1 MDDGAIEPTLTA
13 ADPAGSE
20 VPAFGACPAS
30 RPEAR
35 KPAREQAAHP
45 SYPAISQHPLCATPA
60 SLAAASRLPG
70 AQPPPSHPRPLG
82 AQQLRPKDLRLRP
95 GAPRGGDERLHHDG
109 PTPPP
114 RLPLPRPH
122 STAPRRRTTP
132 TGALAAS
139 QAAGAEPAARARR
152 RTW

>member
-45 SYPAISQHPLCATPA
+45 TYPAISQHPRCATPA
-60 SLAAASRLPG
+60 TRAAASG
-70 AQPPPSHPRPLG
+70 
-82 AQQLRPKDLRLRP
+82 DLRHACRV
-95 GAPRGGDERLHHDG
+95 GCGRIGRGQRLVV
-109 PTPPP
+109 
-114 RLPLPRPH
+114 
-122 STAPRRRTTP
+122 
-132 TGALAAS
+132 
-139 QAAGAEPAARARR
+139 
-152 RTW
+152 